1 MSKTVAI
8 VTFMEL
14 AAEFYSA
21 QLKELF
27 GDLIETKLFSIEKCT
42 TDQLIAGDIII
53 VSTYSI
59 YKAIKDNI
67 SAKSEIVIP
76 NLTLCKSALSQIKAI
91 PEGTKCMLVNSS
103 LDMCIDTISLI
114 GQLGVNHV
122 EFVPVYPGLSKIPN
136 LELAVTPGESK
147 FVPKNISKLIDI
159 GDRIFDIST
168 IIEIILKLNLEFL
181 LKDEKFTRYSEKIA
195 TNTYSL
201 EKLAGKTNKLESQFD
216 ILLRTLDEGI
226 IGINANGVIF
236 AINSSAEKIVGKS
249 KDEVIG
255 RIAKETFNYIPF
267 EEVLDSM
274 QPVKCK
280 LIKINDIYID
290 LSIEPVINGNKSI
303 GVFVIM
309 KKFKDTEY
317 QQQKLRLQL
326 LNRGYR
332 AKYSFEDIIGESPV
346 IVKIKKIAKKM
357 AVTNSPVLITGESG
371 TGKEL
376 FAQALHNNSLRK
388 DSPFVAVNCA
398 AIPENLLE
406 SELFGYEEGAFTGAK
421 KGGRPGLFE
430 FAHMGTLFLDEIEAM
445 SLNLQSKLL
454 RILQEKEVIRVGG
467 DRVISVDVRVIATTN
482 EDITEL
488 ISKGKFRKD
497 LYFRL
502 NVLPLNIPPLRDR
515 GNDILLILEKIK
527 QDLNSKFELSD
538 EIKKIFLNY
547 CWEGNIRELKNY
559 IEYLTCVA
567 EDKITIDDLP
577 LNLLN
582 SINNINIPPTYNDSK
597 IKDIKEYKDLLD
609 DVGDKLNDYI
619 IVMDQ
624 LYLCYQ
630 KRIGIGRRY
639 LAKIIE
645 EKNIF
650 LTEPE
655 IRTIFATLQ
664 KHKLITIS
672 KGRGGSK
679 LTELGVSFINSVKR
693 VK

>member
-1 MSKTVAI
+1 MAKTVAI

-42 TDQLIAGDIII
+42 TDQLITGDIII

-67 SAKSEIVIP
+67 SVKSEIVIP

-91 PEGTKCMLVNSS
+91 SEGTKCMLVNSS

-147 FVPKNISKLIDI
+147 FAPKNISKLIDI

-181 LKDEKFTRYSEKIA
+181 LKDEKFTRYSERIA

-236 AINSSAEKIVGKS
+236 AINNSAEKIVGKS

-332 AKYSFEDIIGESPV
+332 AKYSFEDIIGESSV

-376 FAQALHNNSLRK
+376 FAQALHNSSLRK

-454 RILQEKEVIRVGG
+454 RILQEKEVIRIGG

-482 EDITEL
+482 EDLTEL

-502 NVLPLNIPPLRDR
+502 NVLPLNIPPLKDR

-547 CWEGNIRELKNY
+547 SWEGNIRELKNY

-582 SINNINIPPTYNDSK
+582 SINNINIPLTYNDSK
-597 IKDIKEYKDLLD
+597 IKDIKEYKDFLD
-609 DVGDKLNDYI
+609 DAGNKLNDYI
-619 IVMDQ
+619 TVMDQ

-664 KHKLITIS
+664 KHKLIIIS

-679 LTELGVSFINSVKR
+679 LTELGVNFINSVKR